1 MALQELKCISCG
13 APILG
18 ANVNLDTALAKCSH
32 CGALFTITS
41 DARPTSDVPPVQRPA
56 RPTPQPIDVPMPK
69 GYQVDNF
76 GGVLSIQYRWWT
88 PAILFLVF
96 FAVLWNGFLIGWH
109 TVSLSTGMWIM
120 SCFGLIHTAVGV
132 FLIYLCLACILNT
145 TTIRVDTGRLSIRHH
160 PLPWRGNR
168 TLDARSIKQLFVR
181 SKTSHSENGTSTTYE
196 LHAVTQ
202 ANGREKLLTGLQ
214 EQDQALFLEQEIE
227 RHLRIED
234 TPVRGEIPR

>member
-18 ANVNLDTALAKCSH
+18 ANVNMDSGLARCSH
-32 CGALFTITS
+32 CGALFTITP
-41 DARPTSDVPPVQRPA
+41 DTQPTSSVPPVQRP
-56 RPTPQPIDVPMPK
+56 TPEPIDVPMPK
-69 GYQVDNF
+69 RYQVDNF
-76 GGVLSIQYRWWT
+76 GGTLTIRYRWWT

-96 FAVLWNGFLIGWH
+96 FAVLWNGFMIGWH
-109 TVSLSTGMWIM
+109 SIALSSGAWFM

-145 TTIRVDTGRLSIRHH
+145 TTIRVDSGQLSIRHH

-168 TLDARSIKQLFVR
+168 TLDSRSIRQLFVK
-181 SKTSHSENGTSTTYE
+181 SKTSHSKNGTSTTYE

-202 ANGREKLLTGLQ
+202 TDGQEELITGLQ